1 MRYWIRC
8 LFFIAF
14 INGTLWPQAAP
25 PASSTPEPSTQAGA
39 AAATSPAQEP
49 GSSTTVKVKTRLV
62 IVDVVA
68 HDKKGRMVTDLRE
81 DDFKVKE
88 DGKQQQISVFAF
100 QRPMALETAGTTQL
114 EGLPPNVFRNAP
126 RFKAN
131 SALNVILLDGLNS
144 TLLNQFYVRAEMV
157 KFLEK
162 LPQGQPI
169 AIYALGRKL
178 RLLQDF
184 TTDLTELKRII
195 QTFKGESSHVH
206 NNPTGTVEVPM
217 TLTGWADQVAK
228 IWAPQLRTQ
237 MQDFAQETGS
247 DQMDVRIQ
255 YTTAALASLARML
268 SGYPGRK
275 NLIWITESVP
285 LHMFANIGGITIESS
300 VDSTGHPTRTLPD
313 GQSTVRTQRSYDNQ
327 LALIA
332 NLFADA
338 QVAVYPI
345 DARGLVGSP
354 FFDPANNVSGQAA
367 MGGLAMQSEGKQ
379 AEELFEAHSNMLDIA
394 DKTGGKAY
402 YNRNNLDRALLGDI
416 DDGST
421 YYTLGYYPDNK
432 KWDGR
437 FRKIQVSVGRPDVKV
452 RYRTGYFALDRAVYG
467 KRHPEQRDL
476 DFSQALD
483 PNAPIATALQFE
495 VSVTPPSV
503 QTQNKVVVKYVIDPH
518 QLYFENGA
526 DGLRHGQVD
535 CAARIFSAKDVDHPI
550 DTQASRMEA
559 ALKPEVF
566 ERINRSWFPC
576 QLAIEL
582 PAGQY
587 FLRLA
592 VRDNLTGLLG
602 SLNAQVSVSAIAVAK
617 TSSSP
622 K

>member
-1 MRYWIRC
+1 MRYLIRC

-14 INGTLWPQAAP
+14 ISGALWPQAAP

-39 AAATSPAQEP
+39 SASASSAQEP

-68 HDKKGRMVTDLRE
+68 HDKKGQMVTDLRQE
-81 DDFKVKE
+81 DFKVKE
-88 DGKQQQISVFAF
+88 DGKPQKVSVFAF

-114 EGLPPNVFRNAP
+114 EALPPNVFRNTP
-126 RFKAN
+126 HFKAN

-184 TTDLTELKRII
+184 TTDLTELKKII
-195 QTFKGESSHVH
+195 QNFKGESSHLLKS
-206 NNPTGTVEVPM
+206 PTGTPEVPM
-217 TLTGWADQVAK
+217 TLQGMAGQIAQEM
-228 IWAPQLRTQ
+228 APGFKAQIES
-237 MQDFAQETGS
+237 FAQETGA

-255 YTTAALASLARML
+255 HTVAALASLARML
-268 SGYPGRK
+268 AGYPGRK
-275 NLIWITESVP
+275 NLIWITEAVP
-285 LHMFANIGGITIESS
+285 VHIFADNYKPVIEQEGGAL
-300 VDSTGHPTRTLPD
+300 VKRLPD
-313 GQSTVRTQRSYDNQ
+313 GASESRTRRNYDDQ
-327 LALIA
+327 LALIS

-354 FFDPANNVSGQAA
+354 FFDPANNVSGQGA
-367 MGGLAMQSEGKQ
+367 MGGMAMSAEGKL
-379 AEELFEAHSNMLDIA
+379 AEELFEAHTNMLDIA

-402 YNRNNLDRALLGDI
+402 YNRNNLERALLGDL

-432 KWDGR
+432 NWDGK
-437 FRKIQVSVGRPDVKV
+437 FRKIQVSVDRPNVKV
-452 RYRTGYFALDRAVYG
+452 RYRMGYFALDRAVYG
-467 KRHPEQRDL
+467 KAHPQQRDL

-503 QTQNKVVVKYVIDPH
+503 QTQNKVVVRYVIDPH

-526 DGLRHGQVD
+526 DGLHHGEVD
-535 CAARIFSAKDVDHPI
+535 CAARIFSIKDIDHPI
-550 DTQASRMEA
+550 DTQASRVEA
-559 ALKPEVF
+559 ALKPEAF

-602 SLNAQVSVSAIAVAK
+602 SLNAQVSVPAIAVAK

>member
-1 MRYWIRC
+1 MQPYPRGSSMRYWLRC
-8 LFFIAF
+8 LPVIVCLA
-14 INGTLWPQAAP
+14 GTLWPQ
-25 PASSTPEPSTQAGA
+25 SSTLEPSPQSGA
-39 AAATSPAQEP
+39 SPSGTEVQTT
-49 GSSTTVKVKTRLV
+49 GSQTTVVKVKTRLV

-68 HDKKGRMVTDLRE
+68 HDKKGQIVTDLKE
-81 DDFKVKE
+81 SDFKLKE
-88 DGKQQQISVFAF
+88 DGKQQKISIFAF
-100 QRPMALETAGTTQL
+100 QRPIALEAGEATQL
-114 EGLPPNVFRNAP
+114 EPLPPNVYRNAP
-126 RFKAN
+126 HFHSN

-144 TLLNQFYVRAEMV
+144 TLLNQFYVRDEMV
-157 KFLEK
+157 KFLQK
-162 LPQGQPI
+162 LPQGQPV
-169 AIYALGRKL
+169 AIYALGRRL

-206 NNPTGTVEVPM
+206 NNPTGTVEAPM
-217 TLTGWADQVAK
+217 TLTGWGDQVAK
-228 IWAPQLRTQ
+228 IWAPTLRAQ
-237 MQDFAQETGS
+237 IQDFAQESGS

-268 SGYPGRK
+268 AGYPGRK
-275 NLIWITESVP
+275 NLIWITEAVP
-285 LHMFANIGGITIESS
+285 VHIFANAGEITIESS
-300 VDSTGHPTRTLPD
+300 VDSGGHPTRTLPD
-313 GQSTVRTQRSYDNQ
+313 GQSAARSQRSYENQ

-354 FFDPANNVSGQAA
+354 FYNVANPVSGQSA

-402 YNRNNLDRALLGDI
+402 YNRNNLDRALLGDL

-421 YYTLGYYPDNK
+421 YYTVGYYPENK
-432 KWDGR
+432 NWDGR
-437 FRKIQVSVGRPDVKV
+437 FRKIQLSVNRPEVKI
-452 RYRTGYFALDRAVYG
+452 RYRTGYYALDRAVYG
-467 KRHPEQRDL
+467 KAHPEQRDM

-495 VSVTPPSV
+495 VAVTPPSP
-503 QTQNKVVVKYVIDPH
+503 QTQNKVVVRYAIDPH
-518 QLYFENGA
+518 QIYFETGA

-535 CAARIFSAKDVDHPI
+535 CGARIFSAKDIDHPI

-559 ALKPEVF
+559 ALKPEAF
-566 ERINRSWFPC
+566 EKINRSFFPC

-602 SLNAQVSVSAIAVAK
+602 SVNASVAVPSTKAK
-617 TSSSP
+617 
-622 K
+622 